1 MSKPVVAITRPK
13 DRAKKASEIVE
24 TLGGTPVLA
33 PTLDLQPVNSESLK
47 NLVAR
52 KDELDWIIFT
62 SPTTIVS
69 LNKFYPDFIKTLD
82 CKLAVIGNKTGKLA
96 EKNGLTVDLMP
107 EDFTAEG
114 LIEEFKKRGI
124 TGKTIGIPRTASARP
139 ILPEELE
146 KLGNEVILAEA
157 YKSLFPMD
165 EKSVQELISKIENK
179 EIDAITFT
187 SPLTVENFFEIAED
201 KHKLARLLNDNLLT
215 VSIGPITA
223 KVLDKYDVAY
233 IHPDTYTVPDMMEL
247 LFKTWSQRCKF
258 RYYGIFH
265 FGASKTN
272 QRKSYGTYRT

>member
-13 DRAKKASEIVE
+13 DRAGKACEIVE
-24 TLGGTPVLA
+24 RLGGEAFLA
-33 PTLDLQPVNSESLK
+33 PTLDLQPINSESLK

-69 LNKFYPDFIKTLD
+69 LNKFYPNFIQNLD

-107 EDFTAEG
+107 REFTAEG
-114 LIEEFKKRGI
+114 LIEEFKKHNI

-139 ILPEELE
+139 ILPEELK
-146 KLGNEVILAEA
+146 KLGNTIILAEA

-165 EKSVQELISKIENK
+165 EKAVHELISKIENK

-187 SPLTVENFFEIAED
+187 SPLTVENFFEIVKD
-201 KHKLARLLNDNLLT
+201 KQRIAKLLSDNLLT
-215 VSIGPITA
+215 VCIGPITA
-223 KVLDKYDVAY
+223 RVLDRYDITHIY
-233 IHPDTYTVPDMMEL
+233 PDTYTVQDMMEL
-247 LFKTWSQRCKF
+247 LFKTWREK
-258 RYYGIFH
+258 YE
-265 FGASKTN
+265 
-272 QRKSYGTYRT
+272 